1 MPPPE
6 FAITMPDEYGA
17 EKLSL
22 GLNTVRGAAPDDDV
36 AVVVKVDV
44 VVSLSVAVVVGNSF
58 TLLVFFPL
66 EAVVVV
72 VVVVVGPPPL
82 LPRSLLALA
91 LIKLSIAPLW

>member
-6 FAITMPDEYGA
+6 FAITMPDEYGD

-22 GLNTVRGAAPDDDV
+22 GLNTVRGATPDDDV
-36 AVVVKVDV
+36 AVVVIVDV
-44 VVSLSVAVVVGNSF
+44 VVSLSFAVVVGNSF

-72 VVVVVGPPPL
+72 VVVGPPPL
-82 LPRSLLALA
+82 LPRSLFALA